1 MLHYSPARASLI
13 INSCVVLHNMCIE
26 NNINM
31 AEEDQVNDND
41 DLGVIH
47 FQGGIQGRDFG
58 NRDFGGNALRQHI
71 IQTYF

>member
-1 MLHYSPARASLI
+1 
-13 INSCVVLHNMCIE
+13 MCIE